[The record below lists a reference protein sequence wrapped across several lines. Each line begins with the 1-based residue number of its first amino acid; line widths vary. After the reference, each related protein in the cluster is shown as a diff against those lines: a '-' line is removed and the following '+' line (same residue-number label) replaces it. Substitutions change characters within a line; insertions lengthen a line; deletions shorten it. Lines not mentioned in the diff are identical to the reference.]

1 MFTLKNLVPILA
13 LIFGL
18 SFISNAQTAPTPAT
32 DGPKA
37 EIVFEQTMHNFGDI
51 HQGDV
56 VTHVFKFKN
65 TGKAPLIISNVLVTC
80 GCTVPVWPKEPI
92 MPGKKGEITA
102 TFNSAGKMGAQNKVI
117 TIQSNAPQTTVT
129 IVSNILPAVAAPS
142 TTPATSPV
150 PAK

>member
-1 MFTLKNLVPILA
+1 MDCPSIFPSICSEFSEIILMFFTTVPILA

-80 GCTVPVWPKEPI
+80 GCTVPVWPKNQLCQA
-92 MPGKKGEITA
+92 KKEK
-102 TFNSAGKMGAQNKVI
+102 SLQH
-117 TIQSNAPQTTVT
+117 S
-129 IVSNILPAVAAPS
+129 IVQVKWELK
-142 TTPATSPV
+142 T
-150 PAK
+150 K